1 MTGNYFV
8 RVLIALPSHRYD
20 VESELEDQPVMKE
33 LVVKLE
39 DKLHKVKVNCAYSGL
54 KVN

>member
-1 MTGNYFV
+1 MIGNYFV
-8 RVLIALPSHRYD
+8 RVLIALLCCRYD

-39 DKLHKVKVNCAYSGL
+39 DKLHKVKVNFAYSGL